1 MRIKTTIPMEA
12 VRGEIKTVVPIGRY
26 NLVGVLLKPEMRD
39 GFLFTDDG
47 FRGIFVG
54 ELFFSLLEKSK
65 LIIKINN

>member
-1 MRIKTTIPMEA
+1 MKIKTTIPMEA
-12 VRGEIKTVVPIGRY
+12 VREETKTAVPIGCY

-54 ELFFSLLEKSK
+54 ELFFDLLEKSK
-65 LIIKINN
+65 LIIKITN